1 MLKRKLFNYKDRK
14 QSLPLMKNEIAL
26 KNKLLP
32 LNLKFKPV
40 KIKSKD

>member
-26 KNKLLP
+26 KNYLMP
-32 LNLKFKPV
+32 LNPKLKPV
-40 KIKSKD
+40 ILKSKD